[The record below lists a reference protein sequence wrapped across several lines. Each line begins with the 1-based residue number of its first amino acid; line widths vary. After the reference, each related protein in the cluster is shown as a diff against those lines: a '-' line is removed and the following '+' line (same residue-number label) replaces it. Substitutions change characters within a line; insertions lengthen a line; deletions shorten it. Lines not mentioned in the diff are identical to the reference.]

1 MSLSSKN
8 MEVRNWW
15 VYRMVSS
22 SNRTYIGVTSNL
34 IKRRS
39 AYRVK
44 RHDKDQPV
52 ISRSIL
58 KYGFDAHNFTVIDS
72 FEGNT
77 SYALGKEMFWI
88 RTYMSN
94 RSKFPE
100 INGLNITDGGEGSF
114 GAKRTIEQKKA
125 QSIRTKGKKI
135 NRTFTEEDKQKLRE
149 HNSKYRHTDEAKKR
163 IGEAAKGNTY
173 CKGKKMHPN
182 TQEAL
187 LKAVIGNKFNLGKKQ
202 SQQHKDRIR
211 EANTGKQRSKEFIE
225 KQTENELKLRVN
237 Q

>member
-1 MSLSSKN
+1 MGLN
-8 MEVRNWW
+8 
-15 VYRMVSS
+15 
-22 SNRTYIGVTSNL
+22 
-34 IKRRS
+34 
-39 AYRVK
+39 
-44 RHDKDQPV
+44 
-52 ISRSIL
+52 
-58 KYGFDAHNFTVIDS
+58 AHNFTVIDS

-100 INGLNITDGGEGSF
+100 INGLNITDGGEGSL

-225 KQTENELKLRVN
+225 KQTENRIKTQGKPIIQYDKNSNIIKEFPAILYAARELGVFKSVIKDSLINNGFSRRLN
-237 Q
+237 SYFKYKIS